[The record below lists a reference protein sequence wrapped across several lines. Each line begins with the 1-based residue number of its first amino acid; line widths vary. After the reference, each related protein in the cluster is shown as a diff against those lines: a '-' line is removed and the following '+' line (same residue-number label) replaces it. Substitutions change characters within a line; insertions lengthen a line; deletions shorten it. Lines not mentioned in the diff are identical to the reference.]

1 MRTRVVKLCITPD
14 QFIQNILLPE
24 KDEMWRHLLQKNF
37 QNRIVRDP
45 SRLAK
50 CQTRRNNGTKSIQA
64 SKEMSSYNFQGT
76 FKCFITLLCFNRNP
90 SNAMNQHKD
99 APVCGGSSGKW
110 VWYRGWQGVLS
121 SENAPDK
128 IKCGHV
134 IICYNFQLLSF
145 YSNFAF
151 MRAEFSHCKKTLRK
165 YLPFGHLRWGQGMS
179 LLKILA

>member
-1 MRTRVVKLCITPD
+1 MRTRVAKLCITPD

-145 YSNFAF
+145 
-151 MRAEFSHCKKTLRK
+151 
-165 YLPFGHLRWGQGMS
+165 
-179 LLKILA
+179 

>member
-1 MRTRVVKLCITPD
+1 MRTRVAKLCITPD

-90 SNAMNQHKD
+90 SNVALFDTFWKFIFSLNRAEKWFNSKQNPKYSFKKYSFD
-99 APVCGGSSGKW
+99 WVREILYNYSFKRLWGK
-110 VWYRGWQGVLS
+110 S
-121 SENAPDK
+121 FK
-128 IKCGHV
+128 IKKKAEKLQSQ
-134 IICYNFQLLSF
+134 NSAW
-145 YSNFAF
+145 YSKVSRND
-151 MRAEFSHCKKTLRK
+151 
-165 YLPFGHLRWGQGMS
+165 
-179 LLKILA
+179 